1 MNEARVNMIRDKLT
15 SALAP
20 TQLDIEDDSA
30 KHAGHA
36 GARGG
41 GGHFNVSIVSTA
53 FAGKSLIERHRMV
66 YGALG
71 DAMQQ
76 EIHALSIQAKAP
88 DEA

>member
-1 MNEARVNMIRDKLT
+1 MSQARVNMIRDKLT

-36 GARGG
+36 GARSG
-41 GGHFNVSIVSTA
+41 GGHFNVNIVSAA

-76 EIHALSIQAKAP
+76 EIHALSIQAKSP
-88 DEA
+88 DET

>member
-1 MNEARVNMIRDKLT
+1 MTEARVNMIRDKLT
-15 SALAP
+15 AAFAP
-20 TQLDIEDDSA
+20 SRLDIEDDSA

-41 GGHFNVSIVSTA
+41 GGHFNVNIVSTA

-76 EIHALSIQAKAP
+76 DIHALSIQAKSP